1 MKKLYCPETMG
12 TFKMMF
18 GFNQPG
24 TYRPRIEDNLKNK
37 KNGNIN
43 KDKRRRS
50 RTESS

>member
-1 MKKLYCPETMG
+1 MKNLYCPDTMG

-24 TYRPRIEDNLKNK
+24 TYRSRIENKLKNK
-37 KNGNIN
+37 KNGNTD

-50 RTESS
+50 ISKSS